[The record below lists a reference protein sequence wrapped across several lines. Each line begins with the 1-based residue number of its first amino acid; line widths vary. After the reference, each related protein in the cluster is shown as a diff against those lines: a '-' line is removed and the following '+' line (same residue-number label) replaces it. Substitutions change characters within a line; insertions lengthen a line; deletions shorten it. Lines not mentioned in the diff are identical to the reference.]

1 MLYVIYGFA
10 GLFLVIC
17 AAMLY
22 VFYRERHIGIFLMAI
37 TYGTSGLL
45 AITLAHWWPLV
56 VGFVLVWMLRMLGL
70 EPRVELKAEGGNE
83 KAEGGRRKEE
93 GNPEEGRS

>member
-1 MLYVIYGFA
+1 MIYVIYGFA

-17 AAMLY
+17 AAMAY
-22 VFYRERHIGIFLMAI
+22 VFCRERHIGIFLMAV

-45 AITLAHWWPLV
+45 AITLAHWWPLI

-70 EPRVELKAEGGNE
+70 EPRVEPQSEDESRKAEGS
-83 KAEGGRRKEE
+83 
-93 GNPEEGRS
+93 PEEGKS